1 MDKLRTLYYDFF
13 NISKKYLEKETNVLT
28 SDPNFESDVSILMNL
43 VPVLEKKISSTISVS
58 TKDEDIIVM
67 MKYCNYKLFS
77 FWFLKSDAVVKSVY
91 NKLELENEKE
101 KFKTIFKDMLINVQ
115 TLISINNMYINLKQ
129 DTAEI
134 VSDSKKIIDI
144 INQIKNTNC
153 ESSAYKLLQ
162 NNHSFIV
169 KTINKI
175 LSDENYLLK
184 IIAVF
189 DSKLVTD
196 KSKLTEYREIFTI
209 STESIIHGI
218 KCISDLEIST
228 IDVDNNKYIMFFK
241 KILGT
246 VILFQNNDLNSQKFI
261 YIVAKLYSL
270 INQQFKTNP
279 NVGYLLTDVL
289 DSIKTKIS
297 IDDIKQKGVNNLQ
310 SLIRFISDNK
320 SSYKSIL
327 SEEYIKREGEIIEI
341 LQNISNESKIEYCGE
356 IIDIRKLIKI
366 TKDRFFK
373 NDV

>member
-13 NISKKYLEKETNVLT
+13 NISKKYLEKETNSLT
-28 SDPNFESDVSILMNL
+28 SNPNFESDVSILMNL

-58 TKDEDIIVM
+58 TKDEDIILM

-297 IDDIKQKGVNNLQ
+297 IDDIKQKGVTNLQ

-327 SEEYIKREGEIIEI
+327 SEEYIKREEEIIEI

>member
-58 TKDEDIIVM
+58 TKDEDIILM

>member
-13 NISKKYLEKETNVLT
+13 NISKKYLEKETNALT
-28 SDPNFESDVSILMNL
+28 SDPNFELDVSILMNL
-43 VPVLEKKISSTISVS
+43 VPVLEKKISSTISVL
-58 TKDEDIIVM
+58 TKDEDIILM

-101 KFKTIFKDMLINVQ
+101 RFKTIFKDMLINVQ

-189 DSKLVTD
+189 DSKLLTD

-327 SEEYIKREGEIIEI
+327 SEEYIKREGEIIDI
-341 LQNISNESKIEYCGE
+341 LQNISNENKIEYCGK

>member
-13 NISKKYLEKETNVLT
+13 NISKKYLEKETNALT
-28 SDPNFESDVSILMNL
+28 SDPNFELDVSILMNL
-43 VPVLEKKISSTISVS
+43 VPVLEKKISSTISVL
-58 TKDEDIIVM
+58 TKDEDIILM

-101 KFKTIFKDMLINVQ
+101 RFKTIFKDMLINVQ

-189 DSKLVTD
+189 DSKLLTD

-327 SEEYIKREGEIIEI
+327 SEEYIKREGEIIDI
-341 LQNISNESKIEYCGE
+341 LQNISNESKIEYCGK

>member
-13 NISKKYLEKETNVLT
+13 NISKKYLEKETNALT
-28 SDPNFESDVSILMNL
+28 SDPNFELDVSILMNL
-43 VPVLEKKISSTISVS
+43 VPVLEKKISSTISVL
-58 TKDEDIIVM
+58 TKDEDIILM

-101 KFKTIFKDMLINVQ
+101 RFKTIFKDMLINVQ

-189 DSKLVTD
+189 DSKLLTD

-261 YIVAKLYSL
+261 YIVAKLYFL

-327 SEEYIKREGEIIEI
+327 SEEYIKREGEIIDI
-341 LQNISNESKIEYCGE
+341 LQNISNESKIEYCGK

>member
-13 NISKKYLEKETNVLT
+13 NISKKYLEKETNALT

-58 TKDEDIIVM
+58 TKDEDIILM

-297 IDDIKQKGVNNLQ
+297 IDDIKQKGVTNLQ
-310 SLIRFISDNK
+310 SLIKFISDNK

-327 SEEYIKREGEIIEI
+327 SEEYIKREEEIIEI

>member
-58 TKDEDIIVM
+58 TKDEDIILM

-189 DSKLVTD
+189 DSKLVTN